1 MVASARIRPASET
14 LCLFLGLAMT
24 AIPDSA
30 AAAPKARL
38 VHCGDAT
45 CLRISGRRPHAAV
58 VVRIAGQPLVVEGN
72 RSWRA
77 TVLLATARDWAS
89 VHDGT
94 LTVTLDDARTGG
106 ESTEI
111 VVLPPGALGE
121 RRELASLIV
130 SAY

>member
-1 MVASARIRPASET
+1 
-14 LCLFLGLAMT
+14 MT

-38 VHCGDAT
+38 VHCGEAT
-45 CLRISGRRPHAAV
+45 CLRISGRRPHAGVA
-58 VVRIAGQPLVVEGN
+58 VRIAGQPLMVKGN

-77 TVLLATARDWAS
+77 TVPLATARDWAS
-89 VHDGT
+89 ARGGT
-94 LTVTLDDARTGG
+94 LTVTLADAQTGG
-106 ESTEI
+106 ESTQI
-111 VVLPPGALGE
+111 VTLPPGALGK